1 MMWLL
6 YLLLGL
12 LGLAILLL
20 LIAVIHTLTI
30 GRSTRS
36 AAKPAITFT
45 EAERDKYVSDL
56 SRMIQ
61 CETIS
66 LRGATDLS
74 KFDDFHAVL
83 AQLFPLIHEKLEK
96 TEQAEQYLM
105 NLGFRDFRVRLDGG
119 RAKLQ
124 LSASDLPLV
133 MEHREEIV
141 HTLRKSYDGVL
152 LDLEV
157 RHAF

>member
-96 TEQAEQYLM
+96 TEI
-105 NLGFRDFRVRLDGG
+105 DG
-119 RAKLQ
+119 
-124 LSASDLPLV
+124 S
-133 MEHREEIV
+133 
-141 HTLRKSYDGVL
+141 L
-152 LDLEV
+152 LY
-157 RHAF
+157 RWPG